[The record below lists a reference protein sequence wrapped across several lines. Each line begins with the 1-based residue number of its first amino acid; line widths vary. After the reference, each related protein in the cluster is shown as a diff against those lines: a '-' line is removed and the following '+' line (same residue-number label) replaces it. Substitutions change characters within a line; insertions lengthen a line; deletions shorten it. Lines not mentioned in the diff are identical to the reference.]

1 MSSDLDHQ
9 LAAWLANR
17 DDPEVRAALADACG
31 ANPES
36 ARRARVLMAIDGL
49 LALRMRGM
57 SPASFRQAIEV
68 RISELAQVDFRRGV
82 LRSLPRRRTAEVRW
96 LVASA
101 LIAITTML
109 WVHL

>member
-31 ANPES
+31 TDPES
-36 ARRARVLMAIDGL
+36 ARRARALMAIDGL

-57 SPASFRQAIEV
+57 SPASFRQAIDWGIDV
-68 RISELAQVDFRRGV
+68 IQTDHPLRVWRAMEL
-82 LRSLPRRRTAEVRW
+82 TAADR
-96 LVASA
+96 AKR
-101 LIAITTML
+101 
-109 WVHL
+109 